1 VIHNFLSYLKY
12 ENLARTVIGLL
23 SIIQRE
29 WIEAGHPFF
38 ERHQRSAWTQK
49 NAITG
54 QEGSTFFL
62 FLHAIQHLLLTHP
75 LHFEVLQILFLD
87 FNIFQFNSSFL
98 LRLHDIAVSSEFG
111 NFIGD
116 NEKERARAGV
126 ANKTYSIWPVLASE
140 ESFKNPL
147 YGETQMKPAW
157 PLGPSDLWRQ
167 YWCRF
172 QRASSTQKD
181 DIFDLQMASL
191 KKLKTEN
198 EALKLR

>member
-87 FNIFQFNSSFL
+87 FNFQFNSSFL
-98 LRLHDIAVSSEFG
+98 LRVHDIAVSSEFG